1 MSDHDNLLLPLARHL
16 VYDCHLPGILV
27 QTLGNAAVHFCG
39 SRPSWW
45 AGGALYQIIS
55 YYDHHHFLIL
65 INDNVDDDFSD
76 ANNVTGRWVGQ
87 EQLVLLLKGGKTLL
101 RIISLFFKKI
111 FQMYLC
117 EIQI

>member
-1 MSDHDNLLLPLARHL
+1 M
-16 VYDCHLPGILV
+16 

-45 AGGALYQIIS
+45 AGGALYQILS
-55 YYDHHHFLIL
+55 YYDDHHFLIL

-87 EQLVLLLKGGKTLL
+87 EQLVLLLKGGKTLQ
-101 RIISLFFKKI
+101 RIISLFFKKKN
-111 FQMYLC
+111 LSNVHL
-117 EIQI
+117 